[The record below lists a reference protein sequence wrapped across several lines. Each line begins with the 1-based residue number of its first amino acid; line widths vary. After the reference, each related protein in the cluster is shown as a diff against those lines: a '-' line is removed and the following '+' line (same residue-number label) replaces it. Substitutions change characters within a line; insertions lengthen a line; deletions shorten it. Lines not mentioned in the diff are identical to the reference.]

1 MDQLTN
7 SIRRQN
13 WVRIIHECHNRPS
26 HMIAK
31 QWMKENGI
39 SEKSYYY
46 WQRKFRAEAAE
57 RMDLSLPIAQST
69 PEVTFMELPMTTQG
83 TSPIAA
89 NTAIIKVGN
98 AEIEISE
105 DLSDEFLMR
114 IVKAVR
120 YVS

>member
-69 PEVTFMELPMTTQG
+69 PEVTFMALLKILVSG
-83 TSPIAA
+83 LIFLVFHHYFSLLL
-89 NTAIIKVGN
+89 IIPWYSLYASIFIGVFC
-98 AEIEISE
+98 I
-105 DLSDEFLMR
+105 
-114 IVKAVR
+114 
-120 YVS
+120 